1 MKYMRWYRRPWTIGL
16 PLTIGLLTVVFV
28 SGHISAQAPPLSSG
42 VTPGDATLYEAS
54 PKLFAGPKGE
64 TLRLS
69 YRSTSPG
76 TGGTILAT
84 PSASGWQPLVE
95 IMPEDK
101 DVTAG
106 IPDLAVGPAGQ
117 LTVAYQWWR
126 KLPTSS
132 KQIRVA
138 RSNDGGKTWVQPATP
153 LDTSGKAFSPKV
165 AWGGDGNLMV
175 VWADEQRSNRVWD
188 VYARHS
194 ADGGATWE
202 SEQLLSRFPQH
213 TPTDAYVRPELISDG
228 AKRFWAVWVGIRS
241 ARSRVF
247 LNRSTDGGHTWTDP
261 FEVSGQSESVYNH
274 RIVRSGEHLLI
285 VWQDKRTG
293 RERLYAVSST
303 DGGVTW
309 TSPTR
314 VDHLPDDLRTD
325 AFAMTITM
333 SPEREVLVAWND
345 GRNGRDDVF
354 VGRSADGGRT
364 WDDKDIRL
372 DTDEAGTAMSRF
384 PNMARAANGRIAVA
398 WEDDRA
404 GYEGIYVR
412 IRSVGAQP
420 QWGPEMLV
428 EGPSQKKGARQ
439 PSVMWAPD
447 GSLQVAWE
455 VWDYTA
461 GPLAAT
467 RRIDSRKLALDK
479 K

>member
-1 MKYMRWYRRPWTIGL
+1 MPLSRRSLTLGL
-16 PLTIGLLTVVFV
+16 PLITGALAVLFV
-28 SGHISAQAPPLSSG
+28 GGHLSAQTAPLSSG
-42 VTPGDATLYEAS
+42 PISGEAPVYEAG

-64 TLRLS
+64 TLRLW

-76 TGGTILAT
+76 SGGTLLAT
-84 PSASGWQPLVE
+84 PSPSGWQTLVE
-95 IMPEDK
+95 IMPPDK

-117 LTVAYQWWR
+117 VAVAYQWWR
-126 KLPTSS
+126 KMPTSS

-138 RSNDGGKTWVQPATP
+138 RSNDGGKAWEQPTTS

-165 AWGGDGNLMV
+165 AWGGDRNLVV

-202 SEQLLSRFPQH
+202 AEQLLSRFPQH
-213 TPTDAYVRPELISDG
+213 TPTDAYVRPEIVSDG
-228 AKRFWAVWVGIRS
+228 EKRFWAVWVGIRS
-241 ARSRVF
+241 ARSRVY

-261 FEVSGQSESVYNH
+261 MELSGQSESVYNH
-274 RIVRSGEHLLI
+274 RIVRAGDHLLV

-293 RERLYAVSST
+293 RERIYSITSG

-309 TSPTR
+309 TPPVR
-314 VDHLPDDLRTD
+314 VDHVPDDLQTD
-325 AFAMTITM
+325 AFAMTLAM
-333 SPEREVLVAWND
+333 SPNREVLVVWND
-345 GRNGRDDVF
+345 GRNGRDDIF

-364 WDDKDIRL
+364 WDDKDLRV
-372 DTDEAGTAMSRF
+372 DMDEAGTAMSRF
-384 PNMARAANGRIAVA
+384 PSIAQASDGRVAVA

-404 GYEGIYVR
+404 GYEGVYLR
-412 IRSVGAQP
+412 IRSGGSSP
-420 QWGPEMLV
+420 KWGPETLV

-439 PSVMWAPD
+439 PALLWQKD

-467 RRIDSRKLALDK
+467 RRIDSRTISVDK